1 MAFGTFDLLHE
12 GHKYYLK
19 KCRGCGDYLI
29 AIVARDS
36 TTVNVKGRKPL
47 QNQKKRLQQVQAL
60 PFVDNAVLGQEGD
73 KWKIIEEHKPDILC
87 LGYDQKYFTEN
98 LEEGLKQRGLQVRVV
113 RIKPHQPEIYKTS
126 KLRER
131 EHNI

>member
-1 MAFGTFDLLHE
+1 MEAE
-12 GHKYYLK
+12 RRK
-19 KCRGCGDYLI
+19 
-29 AIVARDS
+29 
-36 TTVNVKGRKPL
+36 KPL
-47 QNQKKRLQQVQAL
+47 HSQAERLHDVQAL
-60 PFVDNAVLGQEGD
+60 PLVDKAVLGQEGD
-73 KWKIIEEHKPDILC
+73 KWKIIEEHKPNILC

-113 RIKPHQPEIYKTS
+113 RIKPYQPEIYKTS

>member
-19 KCRGCGDYLI
+19 KCKEQGDYLVVV
-29 AIVARDS
+29 VARDK
-36 TTVNVKGRKPL
+36 TITEVKGKKPL
-47 QNQKKRLQQVQAL
+47 HSQAERLHDVQAL
-60 PFVDNAVLGQEGD
+60 PLVDKAVLGQEGD
-73 KWKIIEEHKPDILC
+73 KWKIIEEHKPNILC

-113 RIKPHQPEIYKTS
+113 RIKPYQPEIYKTS